1 VGVRHF
7 VVATIIVVL
16 VTVAGAVLLDS
27 ADLLPPLASAQG
39 VTIDWLFGIHLKL
52 IAFLFALVVV
62 FMLYSIF
69 AFRSEPGDL
78 SDGQHIHGNT
88 KLEITWTVIPLIIV
102 AVMGYIGVVTLRD
115 VTASSPDEMVVEVTG
130 AQWSWRFD
138 YPEQGLTSTELVL
151 PVNQP
156 IRFEITSTDVIHDL
170 WVPEFRVKQDAVP
183 GAVNLL
189 RVTPTVVGNYKV
201 RCAELCGLR
210 HSQMLAD
217 VRVLE
222 RSEFDSWVGAETAR
236 VAALDT
242 PEARGEQLY
251 QTQGCIGCHSLD
263 GTIVVGPSWLNLY
276 GRQEQLDDGT
286 SVIADEDYI
295 RHSILYPGDQ
305 IVKGFQNLMPANYGE
320 ILSENDIEDLI
331 AFIKTIKD

>member
-1 VGVRHF
+1 M
-7 VVATIIVVL
+7 VVL
-16 VTVAGAVLLDS
+16 ATVAGAVLLDS
-27 ADLLPPLASAQG
+27 ADLLPPLASTQG

-52 IAFLFALVVV
+52 IAFLFALVIV
-62 FMLYSIF
+62 FMLYSIVV
-69 AFRSEPGDL
+69 FRRRPGDL
-78 SDGQHIHGNT
+78 TEGQYIHGNT
-88 KLEITWTVIPLIIV
+88 RLEIAWTVIPLIIV

-130 AQWSWRFD
+130 SQWSWRFD
-138 YPEQGLTSTELVL
+138 YPEQGLTSTELIL

-156 IRFEITSTDVIHDL
+156 IRFEITSTDVIHNL

-222 RSEFDSWVGAETAR
+222 RSEFNSWVGAEIAR

-263 GTIVVGPSWLNLY
+263 GTIVVGPSWLNLF

>member
-1 VGVRHF
+1 MRHF
-7 VVATIIVVL
+7 LAATIIVVL
-16 VTVAGAVLLDS
+16 ATVAGAVLLDS

-39 VTIDWLFGIHLKL
+39 VTIDWLFGLHLKL
-52 IAFLFALVVV
+52 IAFLFALVIV
-62 FMLYSIF
+62 FMLYSIVV
-69 AFRSEPGDL
+69 FRRRPGDL
-78 SDGQHIHGNT
+78 TEGQYIHGNT
-88 KLEITWTVIPLIIV
+88 RLEIAWTVIPLIVV

-130 AQWSWRFD
+130 SQWSWRFD
-138 YPEQGLTSTELVL
+138 YPEQGLTSTELIL

-156 IRFEITSTDVIHDL
+156 IRFEITSTDVIHNL

-222 RSEFDSWVGAETAR
+222 RSEFNSWVGAEIAR

-263 GTIVVGPSWLNLY
+263 GTIVVGPSWLNLF

>member
-1 VGVRHF
+1 MRHF
-7 VVATIIVVL
+7 VVAAIIVVL

-39 VTIDWLFGIHLKL
+39 ITIDWLFGIHLKL

-138 YPEQGLTSTELVL
+138 YPEQGLTSAELVL

-156 IRFEITSTDVIHDL
+156 IRFEILSLIH
-170 WVPEFRVKQDAVP
+170 
-183 GAVNLL
+183 
-189 RVTPTVVGNYKV
+189 
-201 RCAELCGLR
+201 
-210 HSQMLAD
+210 
-217 VRVLE
+217 
-222 RSEFDSWVGAETAR
+222 
-236 VAALDT
+236 
-242 PEARGEQLY
+242 
-251 QTQGCIGCHSLD
+251 I
-263 GTIVVGPSWLNLY
+263 
-276 GRQEQLDDGT
+276 
-286 SVIADEDYI
+286 
-295 RHSILYPGDQ
+295 
-305 IVKGFQNLMPANYGE
+305 
-320 ILSENDIEDLI
+320 
-331 AFIKTIKD
+331 

>member
-1 VGVRHF
+1 M
-7 VVATIIVVL
+7 VVL
-16 VTVAGAVLLDS
+16 ATVAGAVLLDS
-27 ADLLPPLASAQG
+27 ADLLPPLASTQG

-52 IAFLFALVVV
+52 IAVLFALVIV
-62 FMLYSIF
+62 FMLYSIVV
-69 AFRSEPGDL
+69 FRRRPGDL
-78 SDGQHIHGNT
+78 TEGQYIHGNT
-88 KLEITWTVIPLIIV
+88 RLEIAWTVIPLIIV

-130 AQWSWRFD
+130 SQWSWRFD
-138 YPEQGLTSTELVL
+138 YPEQGLTSTELIL

-156 IRFEITSTDVIHDL
+156 IRFEITSTDVIHNL

-222 RSEFDSWVGAETAR
+222 RSEFNSWVGAEIAR

-263 GTIVVGPSWLNLY
+263 GTIVVGPSWLNLF

>member
-1 VGVRHF
+1 MRHF

-39 VTIDWLFGIHLKL
+39 ITIDWLFGIHLKL

-69 AFRSEPGDL
+69 AFRSDPGDL

-115 VTASSPDEMVVEVTG
+115 VTASAPDEMVVEVTG
-130 AQWSWRFD
+130 SQWSWRFD

-156 IRFEITSTDVIHDL
+156 IRFEITSTDVIHNL

-331 AFIKTIKD
+331 AYIKTIKD

>member
-1 VGVRHF
+1 MRHF
-7 VVATIIVVL
+7 VVAAIIVVL

-39 VTIDWLFGIHLKL
+39 ITIDWLFGIHLKL

-138 YPEQGLTSTELVL
+138 YPEQGLTSAELVL

-222 RSEFDSWVGAETAR
+222 RSEFDNWVGAETAR
-236 VAALDT
+236 LAALDT

-276 GRQEQLDDGT
+276 GRLEQLDDGT

>member
-1 VGVRHF
+1 VDVRHF
-7 VVATIIVVL
+7 VVSAIIVVL

-27 ADLLPPLASAQG
+27 ADLLPPLASTQG
-39 VTIDWLFGIHLKL
+39 ITIDWLFDVHLKL

-62 FMLYSIF
+62 FMLYAIF

-88 KLEITWTVIPLIIV
+88 KLEIAWTVIPLIIV

-156 IRFEITSTDVIHDL
+156 IRFEITSTDVIHNL

-183 GAVNLL
+183 GAVNML
-189 RVTPTVVGNYKV
+189 RVTPTLVGNYKV
-201 RCAELCGLR
+201 RCAELCGMQ

-222 RSEFDSWVGAETAR
+222 RAEFDSWVGAETAR
-236 VAALDT
+236 LAALDT

-263 GTIVVGPSWLNLY
+263 GAIVVGPSWLNLY
-276 GRQEQLDDGT
+276 GRQEQLEDGT

-295 RHSILYPGDQ
+295 RNSILYPADQ
-305 IVKGFQNLMPANYGE
+305 IVDGFQNLMPANYGE
-320 ILSENDIEDLI
+320 ILSENDIEDII

>member
-1 VGVRHF
+1 MRHF
-7 VVATIIVVL
+7 LAATIIVVL
-16 VTVAGAVLLDS
+16 ATVAGAVLLDS
-27 ADLLPPLASAQG
+27 ADLLPPLASTQG

-52 IAFLFALVVV
+52 IAFLFALVMV
-62 FMLYSIF
+62 FMLYSIVV
-69 AFRSEPGDL
+69 FRRRPGDL
-78 SDGQHIHGNT
+78 TEGQYIHGNT
-88 KLEITWTVIPLIIV
+88 RLEIAWTVIPLIIV

-130 AQWSWRFD
+130 SQWSWRFD
-138 YPEQGLTSTELVL
+138 YPEQGLTSTELIL

-156 IRFEITSTDVIHDL
+156 IRFEITSTDVIHNL

-222 RSEFDSWVGAETAR
+222 RSEFNSWVGAEIAR

-263 GTIVVGPSWLNLY
+263 GTIVVGPSWLNLF

>member
-1 VGVRHF
+1 VDLRHF
-7 VVATIIVVL
+7 LAATIIVVL
-16 VTVAGAVLLDS
+16 ATVAGAILLDS

-52 IAFLFALVVV
+52 IAFLFALVIV
-62 FMLYSIF
+62 FMLYSIVV
-69 AFRSEPGDL
+69 FRRRPGDL
-78 SDGQHIHGNT
+78 TEGQYIHGNT
-88 KLEITWTVIPLIIV
+88 RLEIAWTVIPLIVV

-130 AQWSWRFD
+130 SQWSWRFD
-138 YPEQGLTSTELVL
+138 YPEQGLTSTELIL

-156 IRFEITSTDVIHDL
+156 IRFEITSTDVIHNL

-222 RSEFDSWVGAETAR
+222 RSEFNSWVGAEIAR

-263 GTIVVGPSWLNLY
+263 GTIVVGPSWLNLF
-276 GRQEQLDDGT
+276 GRQEQLDDGN

>member
-1 VGVRHF
+1 MRHF
-7 VVATIIVVL
+7 LAATIIVVL
-16 VTVAGAVLLDS
+16 ATVAGAVLLDS

-52 IAFLFALVVV
+52 IAFLFALVIV
-62 FMLYSIF
+62 FMLYSIVV
-69 AFRSEPGDL
+69 FRRRPGDL
-78 SDGQHIHGNT
+78 TEGQYIHGNT
-88 KLEITWTVIPLIIV
+88 RLEIAWTVIPLIVV

-130 AQWSWRFD
+130 SQWSWRFD
-138 YPEQGLTSTELVL
+138 YPEQGLTSTELIL

-156 IRFEITSTDVIHDL
+156 IRFEITSTDVIHNL

-222 RSEFDSWVGAETAR
+222 RSEFNSWVGAEIAR

-263 GTIVVGPSWLNLY
+263 GTIVVGPSWLNLF

>member
-115 VTASSPDEMVVEVTG
+115 VTASAPDEMVVEVTG

-331 AFIKTIKD
+331 AYIKTIKD

>member
-1 VGVRHF
+1 MRHF

-286 SVIADEDYI
+286 SVRADEDYI

>member
-1 VGVRHF
+1 MRHF
-7 VVATIIVVL
+7 VVAAIIVVL

-39 VTIDWLFGIHLKL
+39 ITIDWLFGIHLKL

-138 YPEQGLTSTELVL
+138 YPEQGLTSAELVL

-222 RSEFDSWVGAETAR
+222 RSEFDNWVGAETAR
-236 VAALDT
+236 LAALDT

>member
-1 VGVRHF
+1 LRHF
-7 VVATIIVVL
+7 LATTIIVVL
-16 VTVAGAVLLDS
+16 ATVAGVVLLDS
-27 ADLLPPLASAQG
+27 ADLLPPLASTQG

-52 IAFLFALVVV
+52 IAFLFALVMV
-62 FMLYSIF
+62 FMLYSIVV
-69 AFRSEPGDL
+69 FRRRPGDL
-78 SDGQHIHGNT
+78 TEGQYIHGNT
-88 KLEITWTVIPLIIV
+88 RLEIAWTVIPLIVV

-115 VTASSPDEMVVEVTG
+115 VTASSPDEMVVEVTSS
-130 AQWSWRFD
+130 QWSWRFD
-138 YPEQGLTSTELVL
+138 YPEQGLTSTELIL

-156 IRFEITSTDVIHDL
+156 IRFEITSTDVIHNL

-222 RSEFDSWVGAETAR
+222 RSEFDSWVGVETAR

-263 GTIVVGPSWLNLY
+263 GTIVVGPSWLKLFS
-276 GRQEQLDDGT
+276 RQEELDDGT

-305 IVKGFQNLMPANYGE
+305 IVKGFQNLMPANYEE
-320 ILSENDIEDLI
+320 ILSEDDIEDLI

>member
-1 VGVRHF
+1 MRHF
-7 VVATIIVVL
+7 LAATIIVVL
-16 VTVAGAVLLDS
+16 ATVAGAVLLDS

-39 VTIDWLFGIHLKL
+39 VTIDWLFGVHLKL
-52 IAFLFALVVV
+52 IAFLFALVIV
-62 FMLYSIF
+62 FMLYSIVV
-69 AFRSEPGDL
+69 FRRRPGDL
-78 SDGQHIHGNT
+78 TEGQYIHGNT
-88 KLEITWTVIPLIIV
+88 RLEIAWTVIPLIIV

-130 AQWSWRFD
+130 SQWSWRFD
-138 YPEQGLTSTELVL
+138 YPEQGLTSTELIL

-156 IRFEITSTDVIHDL
+156 IRFEITSTDVIHNL

-222 RSEFDSWVGAETAR
+222 RSEFNSWVGAEIAR

-263 GTIVVGPSWLNLY
+263 GTIVVGPSWLNLF

>member
-331 AFIKTIKD
+331 AYIKTIKD

>member
-27 ADLLPPLASAQG
+27 ADLLPPLASTQG
-39 VTIDWLFGIHLKL
+39 ITIDWLFDIHMKL
-52 IAFLFALVVV
+52 IVFLFALVVV
-62 FMLYSIF
+62 FMMYSIIV
-69 AFRSEPGDL
+69 FRREPGDL
-78 SDGQHIHGNT
+78 SDGQYIHGNT
-88 KLEITWTVIPLIIV
+88 RLEIAWTVIPLIIV

-115 VTASSPDEMVVEVTG
+115 VTASAPEEMVIEVTSS
-130 AQWSWRFD
+130 QWSWRFD
-138 YPEQGLTSTELVL
+138 YPEQGLTSSELVL

-156 IRFEITSTDVIHDL
+156 IRFEITSTDVIHNL

-222 RSEFDSWVGAETAR
+222 RSEFDSWVGVETAR
-236 VAALDT
+236 LAAIDT

-263 GTIVVGPSWLNLY
+263 ETIVVGPSWLNLY

-286 SVIADEDYI
+286 SVIADEDYV

-305 IVKGFQNLMPANYGE
+305 IIKGFQNLMPANYGE
-320 ILSENDIEDLI
+320 ILSDNDIEDLI

>member
-1 VGVRHF
+1 MRHF

-78 SDGQHIHGNT
+78 SDGQHIHGYT

-115 VTASSPDEMVVEVTG
+115 VTASAPDEMVVEVTG

-263 GTIVVGPSWLNLY
+263 GTIVVGPSCLNLY

>member
-1 VGVRHF
+1 MKHF
-7 VVATIIVVL
+7 AVATFIVVV

-27 ADLLPPLASAQG
+27 ADLLPPLASVQG
-39 VTIDWLFGIHLKL
+39 VTIDWLFDVHLKL
-52 IAFLFALVVV
+52 IAFLFALLVV
-62 FMLYSIF
+62 FMLYCIVV
-69 AFRSEPGDL
+69 FRGKPGDL
-78 SDGQHIHGNT
+78 SDGKHIHGNT
-88 KLEITWTVIPLIIV
+88 RLEITWTIVPLIIV
-102 AVMGYIGVVTLRD
+102 AIMGYIGVVTLRD

-156 IRFEITSTDVIHDL
+156 VRFEITSTDVIHNL
-170 WVPEFRVKQDAVP
+170 WVPEFRVNQDAVP

-201 RCAELCGLR
+201 RCAELCGMR

-222 RSEFDSWVGAETAR
+222 RAEFDSWVGAEIAR
-236 VAALDT
+236 LADLDT

-251 QTQGCIGCHSLD
+251 QAQGCIGCHSLD
-263 GTIVVGPSWLNLY
+263 GTIVVGPTWLNLY

-286 SVIADEDYI
+286 SVIDDEDYI
-295 RHSILYPGDQ
+295 RNSILYPADQ
-305 IVKGFQNLMPANYGE
+305 IVEGFQNLMPGNYGE
-320 ILSENDIEDLI
+320 ILSENDIDDLI
-331 AFIKTIKD
+331 AYIKTIKD

>member
-1 VGVRHF
+1 MRHF

-331 AFIKTIKD
+331 AYIKTIKD

>member
-1 VGVRHF
+1 MRHF
-7 VVATIIVVL
+7 LAATIMVVL
-16 VTVAGAVLLDS
+16 ATVAGAVLLDS
-27 ADLLPPLASAQG
+27 ADLLPPLASTQG

-52 IAFLFALVVV
+52 IAFLFALVIV
-62 FMLYSIF
+62 FMLYSIVV
-69 AFRSEPGDL
+69 FRRRPGDL
-78 SDGQHIHGNT
+78 TEGQYIHGNT
-88 KLEITWTVIPLIIV
+88 RLEIAWTVIPLIIV

-130 AQWSWRFD
+130 SQWSWRFD
-138 YPEQGLTSTELVL
+138 YPEQGLTSTELIL

-156 IRFEITSTDVIHDL
+156 IRFEITSTDVIHNL

-222 RSEFDSWVGAETAR
+222 RSEFNSWVGAEIAR

-263 GTIVVGPSWLNLY
+263 GTIVVGPSWLNLF